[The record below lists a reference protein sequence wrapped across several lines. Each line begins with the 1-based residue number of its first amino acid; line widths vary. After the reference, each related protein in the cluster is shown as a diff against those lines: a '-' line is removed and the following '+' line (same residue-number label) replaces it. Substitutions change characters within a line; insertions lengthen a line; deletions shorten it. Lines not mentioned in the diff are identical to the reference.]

1 MMIILKNILSVTK
14 VNEKYQHSHLYLFI
28 HIYIYIKPSNN
39 GMIDKYN
46 IHIFPDSPYM
56 EPSGSSISVIH
67 HMKTYKNINKNNE
80 KCFKMFS
87 N

>member
-1 MMIILKNILSVTK
+1 
-14 VNEKYQHSHLYLFI
+14 
-28 HIYIYIKPSNN
+28 
-39 GMIDKYN
+39 MIDKYN